1 MRLTIAVMLLA
12 TVQPAA
18 LADSAAPFVIK
29 GTLMTIHDRLPPYE
43 VKDIVV
49 KSDFTFRVS
58 GDKHVE
64 ETWVINPIRNR
75 DNPSLRLPTQGGER
89 HAMLGGN
96 DASTTWHVRGPHS
109 LERISQG
116 KQVALRMTIEIDD
129 KKNCKVTAKFYL
141 EKGKAFEIDRRADNG
156 QLAAFSLNKVTS
168 ATCTVE

>member
-12 TVQPAA
+12 TVQSAA
-18 LADSAAPFVIK
+18 LADSVAPFVIK
-29 GTLMTIHDRLPPYE
+29 GTLMTIHDRFPPYE

-49 KSDFTFRVS
+49 KSDFRFTVS

-64 ETWVINPIRNR
+64 ESWAMNPIRNR
-75 DNPSLRLPTQGGER
+75 NNPSLHLPMQGGEN
-89 HAMLGGN
+89 HAMLGG
-96 DASTTWHVRGPHS
+96 DGASTTWHVRGPHS
-109 LERISQG
+109 LERISER
-116 KQVALRMTIEIDD
+116 KQSALRMTFEIDD
-129 KKNCKVTAKFYL
+129 KKNCRVTAKFYL